1 MIDGVSEYKYS
12 ILVCVNKIL
21 FDSLYL
27 IPSPCFMLKFSVKFL
42 GRIWVLSM
50 ANMSMGYMPIFCYGK
65 PEFIRADVHIRSIA
79 KLFINSNIT
88 NTNFNTF

>member
-27 IPSPCFMLKFSVKFL
+27 KPSPCFMLKFSVKFL

-50 ANMSMGYMPIFCYGK
+50 ANMSMGYMPIFVMGNLNLSELMCIYVQL
-65 PEFIRADVHIRSIA
+65 R
-79 KLFINSNIT
+79 
-88 NTNFNTF
+88 NFSLTAI